1 MGLALPFLLAY
12 LLDLLL
18 GDPPGW
24 PHPVRLL
31 GSIIQYWET
40 VLYRTQVRA
49 GALFWLAVMA
59 TTGVLMLGVL
69 GVAALLP
76 PWGGIAVLVYFLYT
90 GLATRSLHQ
99 ESRQVEAAL
108 VRGDLDGARASL
120 SMIVG
125 RETAHL
131 SPEDMRRAV
140 IETVAENLAD
150 GVVAPMFFTL
160 LLGLPGLFLYKA
172 ANTMDSMVGYNNYW
186 YAKFGKVAARAD
198 DVLNFIPARLTA
210 LLMMPTAAALGLDWR
225 GAWRI
230 LRRDRAKPPAPTPA
244 GPKPP
249 WPGPWGCAWGVP
261 APTSAAWWTNPLSA
275 TPANPWTR
283 SATARPSASSTAP
296 LWPWPPSPWWAFW
309 PAAPGSGVYC
319 PWSDKAAGNCR
330 NPHQAQGPVSLLNPY
345 QLSAPS
351 NQENRLNLA
360 SIQAPL
366 PFKPPPIRC
375 PGGPGYGPGST
386 EPPFLTGASVNR
398 RGKRMVTVVPLPT

>member
-31 GSIIQYWET
+31 GSIIQYWES

-76 PWGGIAVLVYFLYT
+76 PWGGIAVLTYFLYT

-99 ESRQVEAAL
+99 ESLQVEAAL

-125 RETAHL
+125 RETSHL
-131 SPEDMRRAV
+131 SLEDMRRAV

-160 LLGLPGLFLYKA
+160 LLGLPGLFFYKA
-172 ANTMDSMVGYNNYW
+172 ANTMDSMVGYKNYW
-186 YAKFGKVAARAD
+186 YAQFGKVAARAD

-210 LLMMPTAAALGLDWR
+210 LLMIPTAAALGLDWR

-230 LRRDRAKPPAPTPA
+230 LRRDRSKRRQPQRRLSRSRHGR
-244 GPKPP
+244 GP
-249 WPGPWGCAWGVP
+249 GG
-261 APTSAAWWTNPLSA
+261 
-275 TPANPWTR
+275 
-283 SATARPSASSTAP
+283 
-296 LWPWPPSPWWAFW
+296 
-309 PAAPGSGVYC
+309 APGGSQ
-319 PWSDKAAGNCR
+319 
-330 NPHQAQGPVSLLNPY
+330 HLLRP
-345 QLSAPS
+345 
-351 NQENRLNLA
+351 
-360 SIQAPL
+360 
-366 PFKPPPIRC
+366 
-375 PGGPGYGPGST
+375 PGGQTLYRRPGQPLDQERYRQAIRLLYGTSLPMAA
-386 EPPFLTGASVNR
+386 LTLVGLLAGRR
-398 RGKRMVTVVPLPT
+398 RGLGLILPGQIKLQAIAGTLIRVKDQ